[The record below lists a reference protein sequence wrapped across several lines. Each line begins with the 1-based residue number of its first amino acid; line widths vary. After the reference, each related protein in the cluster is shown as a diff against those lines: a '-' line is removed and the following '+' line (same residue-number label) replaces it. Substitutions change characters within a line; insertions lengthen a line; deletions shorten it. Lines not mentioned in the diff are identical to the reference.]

1 VNIGGLCFPSI
12 MFLLMGFRY
21 LVCPIV
27 YRVGLF
33 PTGSNRIHPLG
44 FLILFFMMAL
54 NLKNTWRIIS
64 MLDSWKKNEL
74 VNPGFNYGTEDDYH
88 LRFFPPGELEIIRNA
103 QNFDVKF
110 EDYRPRSEFSYLKEG
125 FLNLEEMRLTD
136 KQLMAVSL
144 VFYGGLKK
152 SSLDES

>member
-1 VNIGGLCFPSI
+1 MGICFPALI
-12 MFLLMGFRY
+12 K
-21 LVCPIV
+21 P
-27 YRVGLF
+27 F
-33 PTGSNRIHPLG
+33 PAYSRAFSGACGRPSQKSHAGKKFFILIS

-152 SSLDES
+152 SSLHES

>member
-1 VNIGGLCFPSI
+1 
-12 MFLLMGFRY
+12 
-21 LVCPIV
+21 
-27 YRVGLF
+27 
-33 PTGSNRIHPLG
+33 
-44 FLILFFMMAL
+44 
-54 NLKNTWRIIS
+54 

-74 VNPGFNYGTEDDYH
+74 VNPGFNYGTEDDYN

-144 VFYGGLKK
+144 VFYGVLKK
-152 SSLDES
+152 ARWTNHENQQSSALRPCQCRPEKNERCFEVKNSSRILENSTWGSAS